1 MFIMVRALSDTWKP
15 PGLAGWIVS
24 RRFPRELKLPHNC
37 PSAEATASVKGGGAG
52 EASERTLDGTP
63 KRRLAGLCHDSVFQN
78 CLHRKPS
85 ENLDFAQPLTNALV
99 RCRYELPAL
108 NLQGA
113 ECRSVP

>member
-24 RRFPRELKLPHNC
+24 WRFPRELKLPPNC

-63 KRRLAGLCHDSVFQN
+63 KRRLARLCHDSVFKTD
-78 CLHRKPS
+78 LHRKPS
-85 ENLDFAQPLTNALV
+85 ENFALVRTLTNALV
-99 RCRYELPAL
+99 RYR
-108 NLQGA
+108 
-113 ECRSVP
+113 